1 MTKQEFTQLIKNMG
15 GNSLFAHKIGCSKRT
30 VDYMISNGYVSNQ
43 YRGAVMLAAKKDGYK
58 VKITD
63 INKVMT

>member
-1 MTKQEFTQLIKNMG
+1 MTKLEFSELVKNMC

>member
-1 MTKQEFTQLIKNMG
+1 MTKAEFSELVKNMG
-15 GNSLFAHKIGCSKRT
+15 GHAAFANKIGSSTKT
-30 VDYMISNGYVSNQ
+30 VSNMLRNGYIANTW
-43 YRGAVMLAAKKDGYK
+43 RGAVMIAAQKDGYK

>member
-1 MTKQEFTQLIKNMG
+1 MTKLEFSEIVKNMG

-30 VDYMISNGYVSNQ
+30 VVYMISNGYVSNQ